1 MWRRR
6 VEEEQKE
13 EEEEEEEEKEEEED
27 KEEEE
32 NNDEEKK
39 VISRFRTFLLAL
51 KRTVRE
57 KKLETIF
64 RQPRMRNLH
73 DLRIPT

>member
-1 MWRRR
+1 M
-6 VEEEQKE
+6 EEEEEEKKE
-13 EEEEEEEEKEEEED
+13 EEEEEKKEEEED

-32 NNDEEKK
+32 NNHEEKK
-39 VISRFRTFLLAL
+39 AISRFRKCLLAL